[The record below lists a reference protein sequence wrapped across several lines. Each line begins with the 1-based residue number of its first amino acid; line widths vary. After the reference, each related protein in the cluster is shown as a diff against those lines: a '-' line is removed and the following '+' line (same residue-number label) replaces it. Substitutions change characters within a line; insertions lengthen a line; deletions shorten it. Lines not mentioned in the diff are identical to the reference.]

1 MVFWAVFGGAVAGGA
16 LILTA
21 VVLSTWLRRRTDMPR
36 LRIRATVGSIH
47 NIPDFKGQQLFFI
60 TAANV
65 GPRPVTIAEFGYVMK
80 GTRLTRHAYVSSS
93 AAHELGWGLPKE
105 IAPGRSIDHFIEVG
119 RLLRF
124 LEKDEKRPS
133 DLKSVYYRDQAGRFH
148 TGPVP
153 HDTLRVLEER
163 FEEWASTR

>member
-1 MVFWAVFGGAVAGGA
+1 MVFWAAFGGAVGGGA

-21 VVLSTWLRRRTDMPR
+21 VVLYAWLRRCDGQPR
-36 LRIRATVGSIH
+36 LKVRASIGSTH
-47 NIPDFKGQQLFFI
+47 NIPDFQGQQLFFI

-80 GTRLTRHAYVSSS
+80 GTRLTRHAYISST
-93 AAHELGWGLPKE
+93 AAHELGWGLPKL

-148 TGPVP
+148 AGPVP
-153 HDTLRVLEER
+153 RETVQALEER
-163 FEEWASTR
+163 LQA